1 MYSKI
6 CLKHQ
11 PRQPLKIHH
20 QPWMRL
26 IYLLMLMAFLSSMAG
41 CLIGVKTRIVTAS
54 IAKYPEEA
62 NGSIIIQTNKPIL
75 VKIQGSEYIGKL
87 DLGGRIVI
95 MPNDLKLLIEAL
107 KENQELKK
115 MNGELKRQLQNN

>member
-1 MYSKI
+1 
-6 CLKHQ
+6 
-11 PRQPLKIHH
+11 
-20 QPWMRL
+20 
-26 IYLLMLMAFLSSMAG
+26 MAG

-115 MNGELKRQLQNN
+115 MNGELKRQLENN